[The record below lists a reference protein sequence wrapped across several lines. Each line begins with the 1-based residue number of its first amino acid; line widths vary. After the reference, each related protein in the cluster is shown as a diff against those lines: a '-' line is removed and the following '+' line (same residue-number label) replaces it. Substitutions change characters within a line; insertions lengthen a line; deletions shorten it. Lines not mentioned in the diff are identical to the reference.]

1 MSATPGDLLTEAQ
14 SLSTE
19 MNKCEA
25 RRRTV
30 IGRAYYAAYHA
41 LLSAAAR
48 EGYRYGRE
56 NGRAPGSH
64 ENLIEW
70 AIHHGDSK
78 SLTQGAVALRRLK
91 NQRAKADYHL
101 NVTVSPGDAQ
111 TSLTKAV
118 HLIAALP
125 AA

>member
-1 MSATPGDLLTEAQ
+1 MSVTPGDLLTEAQ
-14 SLSTE
+14 ALSADITHS
-19 MNKCEA
+19 EA

-30 IGRAYYAAYHA
+30 VSRAYYAAYHA
-41 LLSAAAR
+41 LLTAAAR

-56 NGRAPGSH
+56 NGRSPGSH

-70 AIHHGDSK
+70 AIHHSDAK
-78 SLTQGAVALRRLK
+78 SLTQSAVALRRLK
-91 NQRAKADYHL
+91 NQRTKADYRL
-101 NVTVSPGDAQ
+101 TETVTFNDAQ
-111 TSLTKAV
+111 ASLTKAV